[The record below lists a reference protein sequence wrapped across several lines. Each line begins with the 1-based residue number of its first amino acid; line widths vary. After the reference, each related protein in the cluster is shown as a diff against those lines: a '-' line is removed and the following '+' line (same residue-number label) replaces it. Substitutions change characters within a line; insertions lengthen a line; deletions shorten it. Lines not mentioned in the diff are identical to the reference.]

1 LAAFLYR
8 FGRWVFRRRG
18 LVLILWAI
26 VLAGLGVGAA
36 TLSGPVSTS
45 VSIPGTES
53 QRALDLLSSR
63 TGANADSATARVV
76 FVAADGTTLVT
87 PSAKE
92 AIQSAVK
99 DLSEL
104 PHVRAVADPFVA
116 RAVSPD
122 ERTAF
127 ATVSYAVKASDL
139 GPAEREALFDA
150 GRSAQSAGLRVEFGG
165 DAVTASP
172 EQSATEGIGV
182 IVAALVLLMT
192 FVALVAAGLPLLTA
206 IISVGA
212 GMLGIHIAS
221 GFFELGSNTSS
232 LALML
237 GLAVGIDYALF
248 IVSRYRHEL
257 IEGHAPEEAAGRS
270 VGTAGSAV
278 VFAGLTVIIALA
290 ALSVVGIPFLVQMGL
305 AAAAT
310 VLGAVVIAIT
320 LLPALLGFAGERVL
334 GRKGRAARAARATGA
349 PVTPAS
355 PRLRTPF
362 GERWAR
368 GVLRHRFLAVLGVI
382 ITLGAVAIP
391 ALDMR
396 LGLPSDATASAR
408 TTEHK
413 AYDAL
418 ADGFGAGF
426 NGPLVIVADLADAE
440 APQQAAQA
448 IGTDLSKIAD
458 VAVVTPATFNQA
470 GDTAVITV
478 IPDSGPTSVQ
488 TEDLVHA
495 IRADSGAW
503 RSQTGAQ
510 VYVTGTTAAGI
521 DVSRKLSDA
530 LIPYLAVIVG
540 LAFVLLMLVFRSIL
554 IPLKAAGGFL
564 LSVVAAFGAV
574 VAVFQDGFAAGLL
587 GIDNPGPIISFLPIL
602 LVGILFGLAMDY
614 EVFLVTRMREEHV
627 HGASADE
634 SIALGFR
641 HGARVVTA
649 AALIMVGVFAGFIT
663 ATEPVVKSIGFA
675 LAVGVFADAF
685 LIRMTLVPALMSL
698 LGKRAYWLPRWLD
711 RLLPDLDV
719 EGSNLTTSLDIA
731 PGTPAPV
738 SKNDGNDREP
748 APLRH

>member
-1 LAAFLYR
+1 MAAFLYR

-18 LVLILWAI
+18 LVLIVWAI

-36 TLSGPVSTS
+36 TLSAPVSNS

-76 FVAADGTTLVT
+76 FVAAEATLAT
-87 PSAKE
+87 PSAKA
-92 AIQSAVK
+92 AIQTAVK
-99 DLSEL
+99 NLSEL
-104 PHVRAVADPFVA
+104 PNVRAVADPFA
-116 RAVSPD
+116 SRAVSSD
-122 ERTAF
+122 GRTAF
-127 ATVSYAVKASDL
+127 ATVSYTVKASDL
-139 GPAEREALFDA
+139 ESADRHALFDA
-150 GRSAQSAGLRVEFGG
+150 GRSAESAGLTVEFGG

-172 EQSATEGIGV
+172 AQSATEGIGV
-182 IVAALVLLMT
+182 IVAALVLVIT
-192 FVALVAAGLPLLTA
+192 FGALVAAGLPLLTA

-212 GMLGIHIAS
+212 GMLGIQIAS

-257 IEGHAPEEAAGRS
+257 IEGHSPEEAAGRA

-305 AAAAT
+305 AAAGT

-334 GRKGRAARAARATGA
+334 GRKGRAALAAGATEAQQPGQ
-349 PVTPAS
+349 V
-355 PRLRTPF
+355 RVPF

-368 GVLRHRFLAVLGVI
+368 GVLRHRVLAVLGVI
-382 ITLGAVAIP
+382 ITLGVVAIP

-396 LGLPSDATASAR
+396 LGLPSDATASAE

-413 AYDAL
+413 AYEAL
-418 ADGFGAGF
+418 AAGFGAGF
-426 NGPLVIVADLADAE
+426 NGPLVIVADLANAG

-448 IGTDLSKIAD
+448 IGTDLSNMAD
-458 VAVVTPATFNQA
+458 VAVVVPATFSQG

-478 IPDSGPTSVQ
+478 IPKSGPTSVQ
-488 TEDLVHA
+488 TEDLVHT
-495 IRADSGAW
+495 IRAESGGW
-503 RSQTGAQ
+503 QSQTGAQ

-521 DVSRKLSDA
+521 DVSQKLSDA
-530 LIPYLAVIVG
+530 LVPYLAAIVG

-554 IPLKAAGGFL
+554 IPVKAVGGFL
-564 LSVVAAFGAV
+564 LSVMAAFGAV
-574 VAVFQDGFAAGLL
+574 VAVFQNGFAADLL

-627 HGASADE
+627 HGATADE

-685 LIRMTLVPALMSL
+685 LIRMTLVPAVMSL
-698 LGKRAYWLPRWLD
+698 LGNRAYWLPRWLE
-711 RLLPDLDV
+711 RVLPDLDV
-719 EGSNLTTSLDIA
+719 EGSNLTKSLGSASGTSA
-731 PGTPAPV
+731 PIG
-738 SKNDGNDREP
+738 KNDGNDREP
-748 APLRH
+748 VAAVH

>member
-36 TLSGPVSTS
+36 TLSGPVSNS
-45 VSIPGTES
+45 ISIPGTGS

-63 TGANADSATARVV
+63 TGKNADSATARVV
-76 FVAADGTTLVT
+76 FTAADGTTLAT

-92 AIQSAVK
+92 AIQTAVK
-99 DLSEL
+99 NLSEL
-104 PHVRAVADPFVA
+104 PNVRVVADPFVS

-127 ATVSYAVKASDL
+127 ATVSYSVKASDL
-139 GPAEREALFDA
+139 GSTERDALFQA
-150 GRSAQSAGLRVEFGG
+150 GLSAESAGLTVEFGG

-172 EQSATEGIGV
+172 AQSATEGMGV
-182 IVAALVLLMT
+182 IVAALVLLIT
-192 FVALVAAGLPLLTA
+192 FGALVAAGLPLLTA

-212 GMLGIHIAS
+212 GMLGIQIAS
-221 GFFELGSNTSS
+221 GFFQLGSNTSS

-248 IVSRYRHEL
+248 VVSRYRHEL
-257 IEGHAPEEAAGRS
+257 IEGHSPEEAAGRA

-290 ALSVVGIPFLVQMGL
+290 ALSVVGIPFLMQMGL

-334 GRKGRAARAARATGA
+334 GRKGRAARASEGADATDAEGSGRVRA
-349 PVTPAS
+349 
-355 PRLRTPF
+355 PF

-368 GVLRHRFLAVLGVI
+368 GVLRHRVLAVLGVI
-382 ITLGAVAIP
+382 ITLGVVAIP

-396 LGLPSDATASAR
+396 LGLPSDATASAE

-413 AYDAL
+413 AYEAL
-418 ADGFGAGF
+418 ADGFGAGV
-426 NGPLVIVADLADAE
+426 NGPLVIVADMANAGVPE
-440 APQQAAQA
+440 QAAQA
-448 IGTDLSKIAD
+448 IGTDLAKIAD
-458 VAVVTPATFNQA
+458 IAAVIPATFSQG

-478 IPDSGPTSVQ
+478 IPKSGPTSVQ
-488 TEDLVHA
+488 TEDLVYA
-495 IRADSGAW
+495 IRAESGDW
-503 RSQTGAQ
+503 QSQTGAK

-521 DVSRKLSDA
+521 DVSQKLSDA
-530 LIPYLAVIVG
+530 LVPYLAVIVG

-554 IPLKAAGGFL
+554 IPLKAVGGFL

-574 VAVFQDGFAAGLL
+574 VAVFQNGFAADVL

-627 HGASADE
+627 HGATADE

-698 LGKRAYWLPRWLD
+698 LGNGAYWLPRWLE
-711 RLLPDLDV
+711 RVLPDLDV
-719 EGSNLTTSLDIA
+719 EGSNLTKSLDTTPEA
-731 PGTPAPV
+731 PAPV
-738 SKNDGNDREP
+738 GETEEKDREP
-748 APLRH
+748 ATLRR

>member
-1 LAAFLYR
+1 MAAFLYR
-8 FGRWVFRRRG
+8 FGCGVFRRRR
-18 LVLILWAI
+18 LVVILWALI
-26 VLAGLGVGAA
+26 LAGLGAGAA
-36 TLSGPVSTS
+36 TLSGPVSNS

-76 FVAADGTTLVT
+76 FAAADGTTLT
-87 PSAKE
+87 APAEQEAIKE
-92 AIQSAVK
+92 AVE
-99 DLSEL
+99 DLAGL
-104 PHVRAVADPFVA
+104 PHVRMVADPFES

-122 ERTAF
+122 GRTAF
-127 ATVSYAVKASDL
+127 ATVSYEVKASDL
-139 GPAEREALFDA
+139 GSAEREALFDA
-150 GRSAQSAGLRVEFGG
+150 GRTAESAGLAVEFGG
-165 DAVTASP
+165 DAVTAPP
-172 EQSATEGIGV
+172 EQSATEGIGI
-182 IVAALVLLMT
+182 IVAALVLLIT
-192 FVALVAAGLPLLTA
+192 FGALVAAGLPLLTA
-206 IISVGA
+206 IVSVGV
-212 GMLGIHIAS
+212 GMLGIQIAS
-221 GFFELGSNTSS
+221 GYFELGSNTSS

-257 IEGHAPEEAAGRS
+257 IEGHTPEEAAGRA

-290 ALSVVGIPFLVQMGL
+290 ALCVVGIPFLVQMGL

-334 GRKGRAARAARATGA
+334 GRKGRAARTARAGGGA
-349 PVTPAS
+349 ESLEGVRA
-355 PRLRTPF
+355 PF

-368 GVLRHRFLAVLGVI
+368 GVLRHRVLAVLGVV
-382 ITLGAVAIP
+382 ITLGVVAIP

-413 AYDAL
+413 AYQAL

-426 NGPLVIVADLADAE
+426 NGPLVIVADLAE
-440 APQQAAQA
+440 ATVPQQAADA
-448 IGTDLSKIAD
+448 IGADLSAMAD
-458 VAVVTPATFNQA
+458 VALVTPATFNQS

-478 IPDSGPTSVQ
+478 IPASGPTSVQ

-495 IRADSGAW
+495 IRASSGEWNSQSGA
-503 RSQTGAQ
+503 RI
-510 VYVTGTTAAGI
+510 YVTGTTAVGI
-521 DVSRKLSDA
+521 DVSQKLADA
-530 LIPYLAVIVG
+530 LVPYLAVIVG

-554 IPLKAAGGFL
+554 IPLKAVGGFL
-564 LSVVAAFGAV
+564 LSVMAAFGAV
-574 VAVFQDGFAAGLL
+574 VTVFQNGFAADLL

-663 ATEPVVKSIGFA
+663 APEPVVKSIGFA

-685 LIRMTLVPALMSL
+685 LVRMTLVPALMSL
-698 LGKRAYWLPRWLD
+698 LGNSAYWLPRWLQ
-711 RLLPDLDV
+711 RVLPDVDV
-719 EGSNLTTSLDIA
+719 EGSNLSKSLDTA
-731 PGTPAPV
+731 PQAPEMV
-738 SKNDGNDREP
+738 SDGEQKDREP
-748 APLRH
+748 AALSH

>member
-1 LAAFLYR
+1 MAAFLYR

-18 LVLILWAI
+18 LVLIVWAVI
-26 VLAGLGVGAA
+26 LGGLGVGAA
-36 TLSGPVSTS
+36 TLSAPVSNS

-76 FVAADGTTLVT
+76 FVADDATTLAA
-87 PSAKE
+87 PSAKA
-92 AIQSAVK
+92 AIQTAVK
-99 DLSEL
+99 NLSEL
-104 PHVRAVADPFVA
+104 PNVRAVADPFA
-116 RAVSPD
+116 SRAVSSD
-122 ERTAF
+122 GRTAF
-127 ATVSYAVKASDL
+127 ATVGYAVKASDL
-139 GPAEREALFDA
+139 GSTERDALFDA
-150 GRSAQSAGLRVEFGG
+150 GRSAESAGLTVEFGG

-172 EQSATEGIGV
+172 AQSATEGIGV
-182 IVAALVLLMT
+182 LVAALVLVIT
-192 FVALVAAGLPLLTA
+192 FGALVAAGLPLLTA

-212 GMLGIHIAS
+212 GMLGIQIAS

-257 IEGHAPEEAAGRS
+257 IEGHSPEEAAGRA

-310 VLGAVVIAIT
+310 VLGAVVNAIT
-320 LLPALLGFAGERVL
+320 LLPALLGFAGDRVL
-334 GRKGRAARAARATGA
+334 GRKGRAARASGGTDVEGSGRVRA
-349 PVTPAS
+349 
-355 PRLRTPF
+355 PF

-368 GVLRHRFLAVLGVI
+368 GVLRHRVLAVLGVI
-382 ITLGAVAIP
+382 ITLGVVAIP
-391 ALDMR
+391 ALDMH
-396 LGLPSDATASAR
+396 LGLPSDATASTE

-413 AYDAL
+413 AYEAL
-418 ADGFGAGF
+418 AAGFGAGF
-426 NGPLVIVADLADAE
+426 NGPLVIVADLANAGV
-440 APQQAAQA
+440 PQQAAQV
-448 IGTDLSKIAD
+448 IGADLSKMAD
-458 VAVVTPATFNQA
+458 VAVVVPATFSQG

-478 IPDSGPTSVQ
+478 IPKSGPTSVQ

-495 IRADSGAW
+495 IRAVSGDW
-503 RSQTGAQ
+503 HSQTGAQ

-521 DVSRKLSDA
+521 DVSQKLSDA
-530 LIPYLAVIVG
+530 LVPYLAVIVG

-554 IPLKAAGGFL
+554 IPLKAVGGFL

-574 VAVFQDGFAAGLL
+574 VAVFQNGFAADLL

-627 HGASADE
+627 HGATADE

-698 LGKRAYWLPRWLD
+698 LGNRAYWLPRWLE
-711 RLLPDLDV
+711 RVLPDLDV
-719 EGSNLTTSLDIA
+719 EGSNLTKSLETT
-731 PGTPAPV
+731 PQTPAPV
-738 SKNDGNDREP
+738 EETVENDREP
-748 APLRH
+748 ATSHR

>member
-1 LAAFLYR
+1 MAAYLYR
-8 FGRWVFRRRG
+8 LGRWVFRRRG
-18 LVLILWAI
+18 LVLIVWAV
-26 VLAGLGVGAA
+26 VLSGLGIGAA
-36 TLSGPVSTS
+36 TLSGTVTNS

-76 FVAADGTTLVT
+76 FVAAEGTTLAT
-87 PSAKE
+87 SSAKD
-92 AIQSAVK
+92 AIQTAVK
-99 DLSEL
+99 RMSAL
-104 PHVRAVADPFVA
+104 PDVRGVADPFIA
-116 RAVSPD
+116 GTVSP
-122 ERTAF
+122 EQRTAF

-139 GPAEREALFDA
+139 GSAEREALFHA
-150 GRSAQSAGLRVEFGG
+150 GRSAESAGLSVEFGG
-165 DAVTASP
+165 DAVTAAP
-172 EQSATEGIGV
+172 AQSATEGIGV
-182 IVAALVLLMT
+182 IVAAVVLLIT
-192 FVALVAAGLPLLTA
+192 FGALVAAGLPLLTA

-212 GMLGIHIAS
+212 GLLGIQIAS

-248 IVSRYRHEL
+248 IVSRFRHEL
-257 IEGHAPEEAAGRS
+257 IEGHSPEEAAGRA

-334 GRKGRAARAARATGA
+334 GRKGREALLSGAKA
-349 PVTPAS
+349 PV
-355 PRLRTPF
+355 LRSGRVPM

-368 GVLRHRFLAVLGVI
+368 GVLRRRVLAVLGVI
-382 ITLGAVAIP
+382 ITLGIVAIP
-391 ALDMR
+391 AMDMR
-396 LGLPSDATASAR
+396 LGLPSDATASAE

-413 AYDAL
+413 AYEAL

-426 NGPLVIVADLADAE
+426 NGPLVIVADLTNAGLPE
-440 APQQAAQA
+440 QAVQT
-448 IGTDLSKIAD
+448 IGADLSTMAE
-458 VAVVTPATFNQA
+458 VAVVVPATFNQG

-478 IPDSGPTSVQ
+478 VPKSGPTAVQ
-488 TEDLVHA
+488 TEDLVHE
-495 IRADSGAW
+495 IRAESAQW
-503 RSQTGAQ
+503 HSQTGAQ

-521 DVSRKLSDA
+521 DVSQKLSDA
-530 LIPYLAVIVG
+530 LIPYLAVIGG

-554 IPLKAAGGFL
+554 IPLKAVGGFL
-564 LSVVAAFGAV
+564 LSVVAAIGAV
-574 VAVFQDGFAAGLL
+574 VAVFQNGFAADIL

-634 SIALGFR
+634 SIVLGFR

-663 ATEPVVKSIGFA
+663 ASEPVVKSIGFA

-685 LIRMTLVPALMSL
+685 LVRMTLVPALMSL
-698 LGKRAYWLPRWLD
+698 LGNRAYWLPRWLQ
-711 RLLPDLDV
+711 RVLPDLDV
-719 EGSNLTTSLDIA
+719 EGSNLNKSLETTPEISR
-731 PGTPAPV
+731 PTHNKEEQHV
-738 SKNDGNDREP
+738 S
-748 APLRH
+748 

>member
-1 LAAFLYR
+1 MAAFLYR
-8 FGRWVFRRRG
+8 FGRCMFRRRR
-18 LVLILWAI
+18 LVLILWAM
-26 VLAGLGVGAA
+26 VLAGLGAGAA
-36 TLSGPVSTS
+36 TLSGPVSNS

-53 QRALDLLSSR
+53 QRALDLLTSR

-76 FVAADGTTLVT
+76 FVAAEGQTLAT
-87 PSAKE
+87 PSAQE
-92 AIQSAVK
+92 AIQTAVK
-99 DLSEL
+99 NVSEL
-104 PHVRAVADPFVA
+104 PHVRAVADPFVS

-139 GPAEREALFDA
+139 GTAEREALFQA
-150 GRSAQSAGLRVEFGG
+150 GRSAESAGLTVEFGG

-182 IVAALVLLMT
+182 IMAALVLLIT
-192 FVALVAAGLPLLTA
+192 FGALVAAGLPLLTA

-212 GMLGIHIAS
+212 GMLCIQIAS

-257 IEGHAPEEAAGRS
+257 IEGHSPEEAAGRA

-290 ALSVVGIPFLVQMGL
+290 ALSVVGIPFLMQMGL

-310 VLGAVVIAIT
+310 VLGAVAIAIT
-320 LLPALLGFAGERVL
+320 LLPALLGFAGESVL
-334 GRKGRAARAARATGA
+334 GRKGRAARAAGGNGA
-349 PVTPAS
+349 QAAGKVP
-355 PRLRTPF
+355 L

-368 GVLRHRFLAVLGVI
+368 GVLRHRVLAVLGVI
-382 ITLGAVAIP
+382 ITLGVVAIP

-413 AYDAL
+413 AYQAL

-426 NGPLVIVADLADAE
+426 NGPLVIVADLANAE
-440 APQQAAQA
+440 APQQAAQT
-448 IGTDLSKIAD
+448 IGEDLSKIAG
-458 VAVVTPATFNQA
+458 VAVVTPAAFGQG

-478 IPDSGPTSVQ
+478 IPKSGPASVQ
-488 TEDLVHA
+488 TEDLVHT
-495 IRADSGAW
+495 IRDDSGDW

-521 DVSRKLSDA
+521 DVSQKLSDA
-530 LIPYLAVIVG
+530 LVPYLAVIVG

-554 IPLKAAGGFL
+554 IPLKAVGGFL
-564 LSVVAAFGAV
+564 LSVMAAFGAV
-574 VAVFQDGFAAGLL
+574 VAVFQNGFAASIL

-614 EVFLVTRMREEHV
+614 EVFLVTRIREEHV
-627 HGASADE
+627 HGATADE

-675 LAVGVFADAF
+675 LAIGVFADAF
-685 LIRMTLVPALMSL
+685 LVRMTLVPALMSL
-698 LGKRAYWLPRWLD
+698 LGNRAYWLPRWFE
-711 RLLPDLDV
+711 RVLPDLDA
-719 EGSNLTTSLDIA
+719 EGSNLTKSLDTA
-731 PGTPAPV
+731 PATSAPV
-738 SKNDGNDREP
+738 SNNDGNDREP
-748 APLRH
+748 AALRH

>member
-1 LAAFLYR
+1 MAAFLYR
-8 FGRWVFRRRG
+8 FGRRMFRRRR

-26 VLAGLGVGAA
+26 VLAGLGVGAT
-36 TLSGPVSTS
+36 TLSGPVSNS

-53 QRALDLLSSR
+53 QRALDLLTSR

-76 FVAADGTTLVT
+76 FVAADGQTLAT
-87 PSAKE
+87 PSAQE
-92 AIQSAVK
+92 AIQTAVK
-99 DLSEL
+99 NISEL
-104 PHVRAVADPFVA
+104 PHVRAVGDPFVS

-139 GPAEREALFDA
+139 GTAEREALFEA
-150 GRSAQSAGLRVEFGG
+150 GRSAQSAGLTVEFGG

-182 IVAALVLLMT
+182 IVAALVLLIT
-192 FVALVAAGLPLLTA
+192 FGALVAAGLPLLTA

-212 GMLGIHIAS
+212 GMLGIQIAS
-221 GFFELGSNTSS
+221 GFFELGSNTAS

-257 IEGHAPEEAAGRS
+257 IEGHSPEEAAGRA

-290 ALSVVGIPFLVQMGL
+290 ALSVVGIPFLMQMGL
-305 AAAAT
+305 AAAVT
-310 VLGAVVIAIT
+310 VLGAVVIAVT
-320 LLPALLGFAGERVL
+320 LLPALLGFAGESVL
-334 GRKGRAARAARATGA
+334 GRKGRAARATGGTEM
-349 PVTPAS
+349 PES
-355 PRLRTPF
+355 LRLRAPL

-368 GVLRHRFLAVLGVI
+368 GVLRHRVLAVLGVI
-382 ITLGAVAIP
+382 ITLGVVAIP

-413 AYDAL
+413 AYQAL

-426 NGPLVIVADLADAE
+426 NGPLVIVADLANAG
-440 APQQAAQA
+440 APQQAAQT
-448 IGTDLSKIAD
+448 IGADLAKIAG
-458 VAVVTPATFNQA
+458 VAVVTPAEFGQG
-470 GDTAVITV
+470 GDIAVITV
-478 IPDSGPTSVQ
+478 IPKSGPTSVQ
-488 TEDLVHA
+488 TEDLVHE
-495 IRADSGAW
+495 IRANADDW

-521 DVSRKLSDA
+521 DVSQKLSDA
-530 LIPYLAVIVG
+530 LVPYLVVIVG
-540 LAFVLLMLVFRSIL
+540 LAFILLMLVFRSIL
-554 IPLKAAGGFL
+554 IPLKAVGGFL
-564 LSVVAAFGAV
+564 LSVMAAFGAV
-574 VAVFQDGFAAGLL
+574 VAVFQNGFAADLL

-614 EVFLVTRMREEHV
+614 EVFLVTRMREERV
-627 HGASADE
+627 HGATADE

-675 LAVGVFADAF
+675 LAIGVFADAF
-685 LIRMTLVPALMSL
+685 LVRMTLVPALMSL
-698 LGKRAYWLPRWLD
+698 LGNRAYWLPRWFE
-711 RLLPDLDV
+711 RVLPDLDV
-719 EGSNLTTSLDIA
+719 EGSNLTKSLDTA
-731 PGTPAPV
+731 PATSAPA
-738 SKNDGNDREP
+738 SQNDGNDRKP
-748 APLRH
+748 AALRH

>member
-1 LAAFLYR
+1 MAAFLYR
-8 FGRWVFRRRG
+8 FGRQVFRRRG

-36 TLSGPVSTS
+36 TLSGPVSNS

-76 FVAADGTTLVT
+76 FVAADATTLAT
-87 PSAKE
+87 PSAKT
-92 AIQSAVK
+92 AIQTAVNN
-99 DLSEL
+99 LSEL
-104 PHVRAVADPFVA
+104 PNVRAVADPFVS
-116 RAVSPD
+116 RAVSSD

-139 GPAEREALFDA
+139 GSAEREALFDA
-150 GRSAQSAGLRVEFGG
+150 GRSAESAGLTVEFGG

-172 EQSATEGIGV
+172 AQSATEGIGV
-182 IVAALVLLMT
+182 IVAALVLVIT
-192 FVALVAAGLPLLTA
+192 FGALVAAGLPLLTA
-206 IISVGA
+206 IISVAA
-212 GMLGIHIAS
+212 GMLGIQIAS

-257 IEGHAPEEAAGRS
+257 IEGHSPEEAAGRA

-305 AAAAT
+305 AAAGT

-334 GRKGRAARAARATGA
+334 GRKGRVARASGGTEAEGPGRARA
-349 PVTPAS
+349 PY
-355 PRLRTPF
+355 

-368 GVLRHRFLAVLGVI
+368 GVLRHRLLAVLGVI
-382 ITLGAVAIP
+382 ITLGVVAIP

-396 LGLPSDATASAR
+396 LGLPSDATASAE

-413 AYDAL
+413 AYEAL
-418 ADGFGAGF
+418 AAGFGAGF
-426 NGPLVIVADLADAE
+426 NGPLVIVADLANAGV
-440 APQQAAQA
+440 PQQAAQV
-448 IGTDLSKIAD
+448 IGTDLSRMAD
-458 VAVVTPATFNQA
+458 VAVVIPATFSQG

-478 IPDSGPTSVQ
+478 IPESGPTSVQ

-495 IRADSGAW
+495 IRAESGSW
-503 RSQTGAQ
+503 QSQTGAQ

-521 DVSRKLSDA
+521 DVSQKLSDA
-530 LIPYLAVIVG
+530 LVPYLAVIVG
-540 LAFVLLMLVFRSIL
+540 LAFVLLMLFFRSIL
-554 IPLKAAGGFL
+554 IPLKAVGGFL
-564 LSVVAAFGAV
+564 LSVMAAFGAV
-574 VAVFQDGFAAGLL
+574 VAVFQNGFAADLL

-627 HGASADE
+627 HGATADE

-698 LGKRAYWLPRWLD
+698 LGNRAYWLPLWLE
-711 RLLPDLDV
+711 RVLPDLDV
-719 EGSNLTTSLDIA
+719 EGSNLTKSLE
-731 PGTPAPV
+731 PTPRNPAPV
-738 SKNDGNDREP
+738 REAAEEEDRE
-748 APLRH
+748 AMTLLR

>member
-1 LAAFLYR
+1 MAAFLYR

-18 LVLILWAI
+18 LVLIVWAVI
-26 VLAGLGVGAA
+26 LGGLGVGAA
-36 TLSGPVSTS
+36 TLSAPVSNS

-53 QRALDLLSSR
+53 QRALDLFSSR

-76 FVAADGTTLVT
+76 FVAADATTLAT
-87 PSAKE
+87 PSAKA
-92 AIQSAVK
+92 AIQTAVK
-99 DLSEL
+99 NLSEL
-104 PHVRAVADPFVA
+104 PNVRAVADPFA
-116 RAVSPD
+116 SRAVSSD

-139 GPAEREALFDA
+139 ESADRDALFDA
-150 GRSAQSAGLRVEFGG
+150 GRSAESAGLTVEFGG

-172 EQSATEGIGV
+172 AQSATEGIGV
-182 IVAALVLLMT
+182 LVAALVLVIT
-192 FVALVAAGLPLLTA
+192 FGALIAAGLPLLTA

-212 GMLGIHIAS
+212 GMLGIQIAS

-257 IEGHAPEEAAGRS
+257 IEGHSPEEAAGRA

-305 AAAAT
+305 AAAGT
-310 VLGAVVIAIT
+310 VLGAVVIALT
-320 LLPALLGFAGERVL
+320 LLPALLGFAGDRVL
-334 GRKGRAARAARATGA
+334 GRKGRAARASGGTDVEGSGRVRA
-349 PVTPAS
+349 
-355 PRLRTPF
+355 PF

-368 GVLRHRFLAVLGVI
+368 GVLRHRVLAVLGVI
-382 ITLGAVAIP
+382 ITLGVVAIP

-396 LGLPSDATASAR
+396 LGLPSDATASAE

-413 AYDAL
+413 AYEAL
-418 ADGFGAGF
+418 AAGFGAGF
-426 NGPLVIVADLADAE
+426 NGPLVIVADLANAG
-440 APQQAAQA
+440 PQQAAQV
-448 IGTDLSKIAD
+448 IGTDLSKMAD
-458 VAVVTPATFNQA
+458 VAVVVPATFSQD

-478 IPDSGPTSVQ
+478 IPKSGPTSVQ

-495 IRADSGAW
+495 IRAESGGW
-503 RSQTGAQ
+503 QSQTGAQ

-521 DVSRKLSDA
+521 DVSQKLSDA
-530 LIPYLAVIVG
+530 LVPYLAVIVG

-554 IPLKAAGGFL
+554 IPLKAVGGFL

-574 VAVFQDGFAAGLL
+574 VAVFQNGFAADLL

-627 HGASADE
+627 HGATADE

-685 LIRMTLVPALMSL
+685 LVRMTLVPALMSL
-698 LGKRAYWLPRWLD
+698 LGNRAYWLPRWLE
-711 RLLPDLDV
+711 RVLPDLDV
-719 EGSNLTTSLDIA
+719 EGSNLTKSLETTPQTS
-731 PGTPAPV
+731 APV
-738 SKNDGNDREP
+738 SETEEKDREP
-748 APLRH
+748 AAAVH

>member
-1 LAAFLYR
+1 M
-8 FGRWVFRRRG
+8 
-18 LVLILWAI
+18 
-26 VLAGLGVGAA
+26 
-36 TLSGPVSTS
+36 
-45 VSIPGTES
+45 
-53 QRALDLLSSR
+53 LSSR

-76 FVAADGTTLVT
+76 FVAADGTDLAT
-87 PSAKE
+87 PSAKG
-92 AIQSAVK
+92 AIQTAVK
-99 DLSEL
+99 NLLEL
-104 PHVRAVADPFVA
+104 PNVRVVADPFVS
-116 RAVSPD
+116 RAVSSD

-139 GPAEREALFDA
+139 GSAERDALFDA
-150 GRSAQSAGLRVEFGG
+150 GRSAESAGLTVEFGG

-172 EQSATEGIGV
+172 AQSATEGIGV
-182 IVAALVLLMT
+182 IVAALVLLIT
-192 FVALVAAGLPLLTA
+192 FGALVAAGLPLLTA

-212 GMLGIHIAS
+212 GMLGIQIAS

-257 IEGHAPEEAAGRS
+257 IEGHSPEEAAGRA

-320 LLPALLGFAGERVL
+320 MLPALLGFAGERVL
-334 GRKGRAARAARATGA
+334 GRKGRAARASGGTDAEGSGRVRA
-349 PVTPAS
+349 P
-355 PRLRTPF
+355 L

-368 GVLRHRFLAVLGVI
+368 GVLRHRVLAVLGVI
-382 ITLGAVAIP
+382 ITLGVVAIP

-396 LGLPSDATASAR
+396 LGLPSDATASAQ
-408 TTEHK
+408 TTENK
-413 AYDAL
+413 AYEAL
-418 ADGFGAGF
+418 AAGFGAGF
-426 NGPLVIVADLADAE
+426 NGPLVIVADLANVGV
-440 APQQAAQA
+440 PQQAAQV
-448 IGTDLSKIAD
+448 IGTDLSKMAD
-458 VAVVTPATFNQA
+458 VAVVVPATFSQG

-478 IPDSGPTSVQ
+478 IPKSGPTSVQ
-488 TEDLVHA
+488 TEELVHA
-495 IRADSGAW
+495 IRAESGGW
-503 RSQTGAQ
+503 HSQTRAQ
-510 VYVTGTTAAGI
+510 VYVTGTTASGI
-521 DVSRKLSDA
+521 DVSQKLSDA

-554 IPLKAAGGFL
+554 IPLKAVGGFL
-564 LSVVAAFGAV
+564 LSVLAAFGAV
-574 VAVFQDGFAAGLL
+574 VAVFQNGFAADLL

-627 HGASADE
+627 HGATADE

-663 ATEPVVKSIGFA
+663 ATEPVIKSIGFA
-675 LAVGVFADAF
+675 LAIGVFADAF
-685 LIRMTLVPALMSL
+685 LVRMTLVPALMSL
-698 LGKRAYWLPRWLD
+698 LGNKSYWLPRWLD
-711 RLLPDLDV
+711 RVLPDLDV
-719 EGSNLTTSLDIA
+719 EGSNLTKSLNTT
-731 PGTPAPV
+731 PETPAPAEETDETD
-738 SKNDGNDREP
+738 SQP
-748 APLRH
+748 AILRR

>member
-1 LAAFLYR
+1 MAAFLYR
-8 FGRWVFRRRG
+8 FGRRMVRRRG

-53 QRALDLLSSR
+53 QRALDLLTSR

-76 FVAADGTTLVT
+76 FVAADGTTLAT

-92 AIQSAVK
+92 AIQAAVK
-99 DLSEL
+99 NLAAL
-104 PHVRAVADPFVA
+104 PHVRAVADPFVS

-122 ERTAF
+122 GRTAF

-139 GPAEREALFDA
+139 GQAERDALFDA
-150 GRSAQSAGLRVEFGG
+150 GRSAESAGLTVEFGG

-172 EQSATEGIGV
+172 AQSATEGIGV
-182 IVAALVLLMT
+182 IVAALVLLIT
-192 FVALVAAGLPLLTA
+192 FGALVAAGLPLLTA
-206 IISVGA
+206 VISVGA
-212 GMLGIHIAS
+212 GMLGIQIAS
-221 GFFELGSNTSS
+221 GFFQLGSNTSS

-257 IEGHAPEEAAGRS
+257 IEGHSPEEAAGRA

-334 GRKGRAARAARATGA
+334 GRKGRAARASGGTVAQGSGPVRA
-349 PVTPAS
+349 
-355 PRLRTPF
+355 PF

-368 GVLRHRFLAVLGVI
+368 GVLRHRVLAVLGVI
-382 ITLGAVAIP
+382 ITLGVVAVP

-408 TTEHK
+408 TTEHL
-413 AYDAL
+413 AYVAL
-418 ADGFGAGF
+418 ADGFGAGV
-426 NGPLVIVADLADAE
+426 NGPLVVVADLADAE

-448 IGTDLSKIAD
+448 IATDLAKVAD

-470 GDTAVITV
+470 GNTAVITV
-478 IPDSGPTSVQ
+478 IPKSGPTTVQ

-495 IRADSGAW
+495 IRAESGDW
-503 RSQTGAQ
+503 RSRTGAA
-510 VYVTGTTAAGI
+510 VYVTGTTAVGI
-521 DVSRKLSDA
+521 DVSQKLADA

-540 LAFVLLMLVFRSIL
+540 LAFILLMLVFRSIL
-554 IPLKAAGGFL
+554 IPLKAVAGFL
-564 LSVVAAFGAV
+564 LSVMAAFGAV
-574 VAVFQDGFAAGLL
+574 VAVFQNGFAAGVL

-627 HGASADE
+627 HGATADE
-634 SIALGFR
+634 SVALGFR

-685 LIRMTLVPALMSL
+685 LVRMTLVPALMSL
-698 LGKRAYWLPRWLD
+698 LGNRAYWLPRWLE

-719 EGSNLTTSLDIA
+719 EGSNLTKSLDA
-731 PGTPAPV
+731 PRASASV
-738 SKNDGNDREP
+738 RENDGTDREP
-748 APLRH
+748 ALRH